1 MRRFAFALASAILVL
16 PLGAGAADRTAWA
29 MLESLRAGLAA
40 EGRLS
45 ADFTQVYTP
54 AGFSTGEIATGRLAL
69 SLPDCLRWDYF
80 SPDTKSFL
88 LCSQDAYAWTEGDIE
103 GRHQRVEA
111 RDEPGLDLLLLPMD
125 HLRQRYDA
133 TIKSTSAGATI
144 ILVPR
149 SDPATK
155 KNASPLQAT
164 IELDPTGKRL
174 LSLSYFDRDNN
185 RTQFTI
191 AGYKPISDRKLFLPP
206 EALRWHED

>member
-1 MRRFAFALASAILVL
+1 MRSPRAPPTALPGHARVAAGGTRSGGPSERRFHPGVYAGGVLDGRERYRTLGALAS
-16 PLGAGAADRTAWA
+16 
-29 MLESLRAGLAA
+29 
-40 EGRLS
+40 
-45 ADFTQVYTP
+45 
-54 AGFSTGEIATGRLAL
+54 
-69 SLPDCLRWDYF
+69 DCLRWDYF
-80 SPDTKSFL
+80 TPDKKSFL
-88 LCSQDAYAWTEGDIE
+88 LCSQDAYAWSDGDVE

-133 TIKSTSAGATI
+133 TIKSSAAGSTI
-144 ILVPR
+144 TLVPR

-164 IELDPTGKRL
+164 LELDPTGKRL

-191 AGYKPISDRKLFLPP
+191 SGYKPISDPKLFLPP